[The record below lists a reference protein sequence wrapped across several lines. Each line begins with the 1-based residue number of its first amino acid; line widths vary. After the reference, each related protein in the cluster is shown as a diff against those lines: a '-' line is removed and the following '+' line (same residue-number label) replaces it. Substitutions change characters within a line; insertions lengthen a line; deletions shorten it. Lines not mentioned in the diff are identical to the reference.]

1 MTNLLQQGENS
12 VSRGT
17 LMEKISLSQMG
28 EEGQIFCSELTYQS
42 PNGLIITTHC
52 IFLGLKFLV
61 RNEEKD
67 EIPCQGMRK
76 IQGIF

>member
-1 MTNLLQQGENS
+1 MEGTEILCMVKIAELQL
-12 VSRGT
+12 VV
-17 LMEKISLSQMG
+17 I
-28 EEGQIFCSELTYQS
+28 
-42 PNGLIITTHC
+42 THC

>member
-1 MTNLLQQGENS
+1 MPKFQVLYLAVPFENMRGKLLVCSNKWLKI
-12 VSRGT
+12 T
-17 LMEKISLSQMG
+17 LR
-28 EEGQIFCSELTYQS
+28 
-42 PNGLIITTHC
+42 

>member
-1 MTNLLQQGENS
+1 MAIAVPKAKVL
-12 VSRGT
+12 V
-17 LMEKISLSQMG
+17 
-28 EEGQIFCSELTYQS
+28 
-42 PNGLIITTHC
+42 ITHR